1 MTTGDYIKQCF
12 SPLGDISD
20 AGVEKFALGLGLD
33 PGSDVDIN
41 TKVKISGS
49 VDKFMD
55 KILAHPTSVSENGFS
70 KSWGADTLLNYA
82 KYMFRLYGITPN
94 DETASLVGISIIKD
108 ASNIW

>member
-1 MTTGDYIKQCF
+1 VTIGDYIKQCF

-20 AGVEKFALGLGLD
+20 AGVEKFALGLRID
-33 PGSDVDIN
+33 PSSDVDIS

-55 KILAHPTSVSENGFS
+55 KILTHPTSVSENGFS

-82 KYMFRLYGITPN
+82 KYMFKMYGITPN
-94 DETASLVGISIIKD
+94 DDTAALVGISIIKD